1 MRSIVR
7 RGLLVLVAGAGVLAV
22 AAPATGIMA
31 PASAP
36 MSAAREASAV
46 VDGIAFGY
54 LPAGLGQASD
64 FSYSYDE
71 VDFAARVW
79 ESGSDETGWSVDL
92 DIAVLRGDRLR
103 SGQALHD
110 WFIPYEDRPPAE
122 AHYVPVQV
130 DGRPGW
136 LCRDQVFWLLRPGLA
151 VSVRLGRAHWSQHD
165 VVRIADAAHE
175 VPQVH

>member
-22 AAPATGIMA
+22 AAPATGITA

-54 LPAGLGQASD
+54 LPVGLGRASD

-110 WFIPYEDRPPAE
+110 WFIPYEDRPADE
-122 AHYVPVQV
+122 VSYHRIRVH
-130 DGRPGW
+130 GHPGW
-136 LCRDQVFWLLRPGLA
+136 LTRDEVFWLVRPGLA
-151 VSVRLGRAHWSQHD
+151 IAMMVDRSRFPTRQLLRTARAA
-165 VVRIADAAHE
+165 RIGCAR
-175 VPQVH
+175 